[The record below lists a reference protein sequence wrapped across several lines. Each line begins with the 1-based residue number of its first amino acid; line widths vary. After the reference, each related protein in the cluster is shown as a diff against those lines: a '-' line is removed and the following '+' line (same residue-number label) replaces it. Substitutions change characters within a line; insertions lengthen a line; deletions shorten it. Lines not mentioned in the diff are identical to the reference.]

1 MKKRLHH
8 RTRLIPTLFAFVFA
22 VAIGPN
28 TFTIAAEKKEARV
41 TQAIHSVQLLAPN
54 AAPRPA
60 SINDNVGA
68 GTAVRT
74 GSDSRAELNFTD
86 RTFARLG
93 ANSVFSFGEGE
104 FDLANGSILL
114 YLPKSSG
121 GARINTAVATAAG
134 TSFTAMAEYH
144 PKSWIK
150 FIILEGHGSVFDK
163 HHPGETRALHAGQMI
178 MVRAGATKLPE
189 PQDVDLSELI
199 KTSLLISKFRP
210 LPNLNL
216 ILREAENQQNLPPSS
231 HLIDPTGLNTRDQRA
246 AALPS
251 ATPRTVPGRPPRP

>member
-1 MKKRLHH
+1 MKKRLRH
-8 RTRLIPTLFAFVFA
+8 RFGFIGVLFAFA
-22 VAIGPN
+22 VAIGPT
-28 TFTIAAEKKEARV
+28 TFAIVPEKKEARV
-41 TQAIHSVQLLAPN
+41 TQSIHDVQLLAPN

-60 SINDNVGA
+60 STNDNVGP

-74 GSDSRAELNFTD
+74 GSDSRAELTFTD
-86 RTFARLG
+86 RTLARLG

-104 FDLANGSILL
+104 FDLANGNILL
-114 YLPKSSG
+114 YLSKSSG
-121 GARINTAVATAAG
+121 GARINTAIATSAG
-134 TSFTAMAEYH
+134 TNFTAMAEYH

-150 FIILEGHGSVFDK
+150 FIILEGHGSVSLK
-163 HHPGETRALHAGQMI
+163 HHPGETRALRAGQMI
-178 MVRAGATKLPE
+178 MVRAGATKLPQ
-189 PQDVDLSELI
+189 PQDIDLSELI
-199 KTSLLISKFRP
+199 KTSMLIAKFPP

-251 ATPRTVPGRPPRP
+251 ATPRTAPGRPPRP